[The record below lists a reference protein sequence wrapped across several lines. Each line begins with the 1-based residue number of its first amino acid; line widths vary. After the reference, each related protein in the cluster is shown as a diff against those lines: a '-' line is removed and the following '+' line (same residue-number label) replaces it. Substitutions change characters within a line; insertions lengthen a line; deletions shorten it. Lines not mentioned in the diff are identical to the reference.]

1 MTLLS
6 RINITTKIV
15 LVIALIGTVIA
26 GCVFYAQGR
35 MTDIDAAYTAFL
47 EREAQAAA
55 DERRINRY
63 IFELNYS
70 VYRAIAE
77 TDTEQMRS
85 ADQRLEA
92 AMPKLRALIADV
104 RRQVPAFSAQVD
116 TVDEKVEAFLRDV
129 GAVRALA
136 LQNQNDKAIDLV
148 HRTIDPVFD
157 TLTASSMTLAD
168 SITAYIRRA
177 PTT

>member
-35 MTDIDAAYTAFL
+35 MTEIDATYTAFL

-55 DERRINRY
+55 DARRINRY

-77 TDTEQMRS
+77 TD
-85 ADQRLEA
+85 ADQRFEA

-116 TVDEKVEAFLRDV
+116 TVNEKVEAFLRNV

-136 LQNQNDKAIDLV
+136 LQNQND
-148 HRTIDPVFD
+148 
-157 TLTASSMTLAD
+157 
-168 SITAYIRRA
+168 
-177 PTT
+177 